1 MASLEPILAARSS
14 AYAAKHRSRLR
25 LGDIFK
31 MARLTRLEL

>member
-1 MASLEPILAARSS
+1 MASLEPILA